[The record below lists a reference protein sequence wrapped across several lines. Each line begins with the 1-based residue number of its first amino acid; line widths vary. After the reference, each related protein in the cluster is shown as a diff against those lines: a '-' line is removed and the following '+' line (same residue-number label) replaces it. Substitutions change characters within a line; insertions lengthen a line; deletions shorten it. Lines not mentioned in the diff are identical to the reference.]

1 MDGVIEGI
9 GGEVMTDDLDGMVHA
24 VGNGLEVTRDGSVGG
39 MTDEGHADVMVD
51 GLDVTRDGKTDDDTL
66 VVGGGLTAA
75 AVAGGKPECIVLSI
89 GSCCWRSRL
98 D

>member
-1 MDGVIEGI
+1 MDGMIEGI

-39 MTDEGHADVMVD
+39 MTDDLEVMVD

-66 VVGGGLTAA
+66 VDGGGLTTV
-75 AVAGGKPECIVLSI
+75 AVAGGNFTFGMP
-89 GSCCWRSRL
+89 
-98 D
+98 